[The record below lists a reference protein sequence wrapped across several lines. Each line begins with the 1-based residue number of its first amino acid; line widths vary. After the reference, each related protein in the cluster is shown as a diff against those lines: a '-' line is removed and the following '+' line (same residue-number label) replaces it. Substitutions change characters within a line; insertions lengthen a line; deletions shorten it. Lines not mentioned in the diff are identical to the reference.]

1 MSRSLYKLYILLT
14 DIAHVVYGVLNYY
27 YLLHYRGLGIVLLAL
42 YVIYQVV
49 DSATG
54 GSWREIV
61 YDMLEYAVGLLLGY
75 IAVAT
80 YPYWKPYMPVKLP
93 L

>member
-1 MSRSLYKLYILLT
+1 VSRSLYRLYIPLT
-14 DIAHVVYGVLNYY
+14 GIAHVVYGALNY
-27 YLLHYRGLGIVLLAL
+27 YLLHYRGLEVVLLAL

-49 DSATG
+49 DSATRG
-54 GSWREIV
+54 GRREIA
-61 YDMLEYAVGLLLGY
+61 YDVVEYAVGLLLGY

-80 YPYWKPYMPVKLP
+80 YPHWKPYVPVELP

>member
-1 MSRSLYKLYILLT
+1 LYILLT
-14 DIAHVVYGVLNYY
+14 DIAHVVYGALNYY
-27 YLLHYRGLGIVLLAL
+27 YLLHYRGLGVVLLAL

-49 DSATG
+49 DSATR

-61 YDMLEYAVGLLLGY
+61 GDVLEYAVGLLLGY

-80 YPYWKPYMPVKLP
+80 YPYWKPYVPVELP
-93 L
+93 V